1 MHLSHAPSRGPRT
14 HLRVAVVAA
23 LLLTAGVASPATATT
38 LPPYATLLF
47 AQTQMTAG
55 DGCLPVDTGVARLD
69 TTVAPYLASLGMS
82 GTGSVV
88 TARTLDTTL
97 RCTHSNESMT
107 ASWADATALAQTYHW
122 SFVSH
127 TATYPGNLAELT
139 PAKAQAETCGSAQTL
154 DAHGLPGAHGMI
166 AYPGAQSSP
175 ASVQA
180 IYGASCFAWGRQ
192 YYWTGIT
199 TDVATSAATAPYWQ
213 TTKGLNGGPCNLSTA
228 SCYRIAASG
237 STRYNLPAP
246 IVTRIKSLQPGQW
259 FTLQAY
265 LLVTGTNPPYSSAN
279 TTRWDCTSP
288 DPRLH
293 WTNDNER
300 YCLSDWEQ
308 IVAAIAARTDIVVT
322 DPLTVGIA
330 YGRPATYP

>member
-1 MHLSHAPSRGPRT
+1 MHLSHVPSRRPRT

-127 TATYPGNLAELT
+127 TATYPGNLAKLT

-180 IYGASCFAWGRQ
+180 MYGASCFAWGRQ

-199 TDVATSAATAPYWQ
+199 TDVATAAATAPYWQ
-213 TTKGLNGGPCNLSTA
+213 TTKGLNGGPCNLS
-228 SCYRIAASG
+228 SGELLPHRRVRIDPVQPPGADRHPDQVPAAG
-237 STRYNLPAP
+237 PVVHAAGVPA
-246 IVTRIKSLQPGQW
+246 R
-259 FTLQAY
+259 
-265 LLVTGTNPPYSSAN
+265 
-279 TTRWDCTSP
+279 
-288 DPRLH
+288 
-293 WTNDNER
+293 
-300 YCLSDWEQ
+300 
-308 IVAAIAARTDIVVT
+308 
-322 DPLTVGIA
+322 
-330 YGRPATYP
+330 